1 MLNVYIKMF
10 IEISVN
16 PFEVLL
22 DLYKRS
28 RRLFFVI
35 SYIFAGGVDLSIS
48 PSYHLLLFIF
58 LFIKHF
64 NPININKDV
73 WYRDKKQSSFLIT
86 DYYSIKANKTKRKN
100 CQRDSSVLASD
111 SYVFF
116 FPSHIEKL
124 PVEKKYISKVI
135 LHFVFCLFAWFLNF
149 DLDLFCMI
157 LHLLCFL
164 YVCLLV
170 DF

>member
-1 MLNVYIKMF
+1 MSDT
-10 IEISVN
+10 ET
-16 PFEVLL
+16 
-22 DLYKRS
+22 
-28 RRLFFVI
+28 
-35 SYIFAGGVDLSIS
+35 
-48 PSYHLLLFIF
+48 
-58 LFIKHF
+58 
-64 NPININKDV
+64 
-73 WYRDKKQSSFLIT
+73 KKSSFLIT

-170 DF
+170 DFQPLIICFIIFCVYFIVFCLFVCECVCMCEGVLGIHEIILVGCLVLQLTTKYFNILFVMEMPICDANIVIAT